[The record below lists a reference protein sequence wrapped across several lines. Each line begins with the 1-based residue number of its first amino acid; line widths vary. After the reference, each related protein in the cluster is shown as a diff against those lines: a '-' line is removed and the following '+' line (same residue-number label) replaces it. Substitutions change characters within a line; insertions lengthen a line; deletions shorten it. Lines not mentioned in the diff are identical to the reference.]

1 MPNKPSYYSRVIPFA
16 IIVFLPMSLVLT
28 GLFPPM
34 IYSQQTPLVAPKA
47 PIEHAPSGEFDD
59 SVQQSTNV
67 APRQTPPGNRKPVY
81 FPPRQPQHQ
90 ASVPSEAANQ
100 GGPQY
105 AFRPDLPNSEYGVC
119 LNMEREWQN
128 MYQSY
133 SQQYNMARRLN
144 PYDPRYAPMTRRL
157 YYMKQQLDNVWMN
170 FSNKCIYFPQ
180 SKTPSP

>member
-1 MPNKPSYYSRVIPFA
+1 MLNKSIFYSRIIPFA
-16 IIVFLPMSLVLT
+16 TIFFLQVIFLFTGSIPTLVCA
-28 GLFPPM
+28 
-34 IYSQQTPLVAPKA
+34 QQSPLVAPKA
-47 PIEHAPSGEFDD
+47 PIDQAPSGEFDD
-59 SVQQSTNV
+59 SVQQTPNV
-67 APRQTPPGNRKPVY
+67 SPGQGPPGNRKPVY
-81 FPPRQPQHQ
+81 FPPRQPQRQ
-90 ASVPSEAANQ
+90 ASVPSVVANQ

-128 MYQSY
+128 MYQMY
-133 SQQYNMARRLN
+133 YQQYNMARRIN

-157 YYMKQQLDNVWMN
+157 YVMKQQLDNMWIN